1 MQNLIKNTFRLKI
14 MIAFIIL
21 VFTSTGFSAGFPVG
35 RILPKGKVTLFHG
48 NQKVGEFRSE
58 APLPEDTLLSVQG
71 ECGVK
76 LSHLYLVAIDQS
88 LFSITTNNSSRTL
101 FVQKGTV
108 YFALSSTPYTL
119 VFQTPDGVITT
130 NEVMLQASSND
141 RLLKGY
147 VYVEEGITR
156 VGVLEGGSML
166 VTVADDKPRVVA
178 AGQELRLA
186 QADIFKEEGKPEKE
200 KPDETGKT
208 GKTDEADKA
217 GETEKTGEAGKA
229 AKTTAAGGMSTTAK
243 VLIGAVA
250 IAGIG
255 AAAGGGGGGGD
266 DSPPVVSP
274 AGFQ

>member
-1 MQNLIKNTFRLKI
+1 MMQNLIKNTLKLKI
-14 MIAFIIL
+14 MIVFIIL
-21 VFTSTGFSAGFPVG
+21 AFTSTGFSAGLPLG

-76 LSHLYLVAIDQS
+76 LSHLYLVAKDQS
-88 LFSITTNNSSRTL
+88 LFSITTNNRSRTL

-119 VFQTPDGVITT
+119 VFHTPDGVITT
-130 NEVMLQASSND
+130 NEVMLKASSTN

-166 VTVADDKPRVVA
+166 VTVADDKPQVVA
-178 AGQELRLA
+178 SGQELRLA
-186 QADIFKEEGKPEKE
+186 QADIFKEEGKTEDGKQ
-200 KPDETGKT
+200 DE
-208 GKTDEADKA
+208 
-217 GETEKTGEAGKA
+217 TGEAGK
-229 AKTTAAGGMSTTAK
+229 TGETATSGGMSTTTK
-243 VLIGAVA
+243 VVIGVLA
-250 IAGIG
+250 IGGIA
-255 AAAGGGGGGGD
+255 AAAGGGGGGGGGGGAVA
-266 DSPPVVSP
+266 SPGSP
-274 AGFQ
+274 

>member
-1 MQNLIKNTFRLKI
+1 MQNLIKNTLRLKI
-14 MIAFIIL
+14 MIVFTIL
-21 VFTSTGFSAGFPVG
+21 VFTSTGFSAGLSLG
-35 RILPKGKVTLFHG
+35 RILPKGKVTLFHN

-88 LFSITTNNSSRTL
+88 LFSITTSNSSRTL

-130 NEVMLQASSND
+130 NDVMLKASSTN

-166 VTVADDKPRVVA
+166 VTVTDDKPQLVA
-178 AGQELRLA
+178 AGHELRLA
-186 QADIFKEEGKPEKE
+186 QADIFKEEK
-200 KPDETGKT
+200 DE
-208 GKTDEADKA
+208 E
-217 GETEKTGEAGKA
+217 GKA
-229 AKTTAAGGMSTTAK
+229 EEGATEEVTEEGAPEEVTVEESGGMPTGAKIGIAAG
-243 VLIGAVA
+243 VIGTIGLVA
-250 IAGIG
+250 II
-255 AAAGGGGGGGD
+255 AGGSGGGD
-266 DSPPVVSP
+266 DASAPPPASPSHP
-274 AGFQ
+274 

>member
-1 MQNLIKNTFRLKI
+1 MMQNLIKNTSRLKI
-14 MIAFIIL
+14 MIVFIIL
-21 VFTSTGFSAGFPVG
+21 VFTSTGFSAGLPVG
-35 RILPKGKVTLFHG
+35 RIIPKGKVTLFHG

-58 APLPEDTLLSVQG
+58 APLPEDTFLSVQG

-108 YFALSSTPYTL
+108 YFALSSVPYTL

-130 NEVMLQASSND
+130 NEVMLKASSTNQ
-141 RLLKGY
+141 LLKGY

-156 VGVLEGGSML
+156 LGVLEGGSLL
-166 VTVADDKPRVVA
+166 VTVADDKPQVVSP
-178 AGQELRLA
+178 GHELRLA
-186 QADIFKEEGKPEKE
+186 QADIFKEEGKTEDE

-208 GKTDEADKA
+208 DEADKT
-217 GETEKTGEAGKA
+217 GETA
-229 AKTTAAGGMSTTAK
+229 ATGGMSTTAK
-243 VLIGAVA
+243 VVIGAIA
-250 IAGIG
+250 IGGI
-255 AAAGGGGGGGD
+255 AAALGGGGGGGGD
-266 DSPPVVSP
+266 APPPASP

>member
-1 MQNLIKNTFRLKI
+1 MIQNLIKNTLRLKI
-14 MIAFIIL
+14 MIVFTIL
-21 VFTSTGFSAGFPVG
+21 VFTSTGFSAGLPLG

-48 NQKVGEFRSE
+48 NQRVGEFRSE

-76 LSHLYLVAIDQS
+76 LSHLYLVALDQS
-88 LFSITTNNSSRTL
+88 LFSITTKNRTRIL

-130 NEVMLQASSND
+130 NEVMLKASSTN

-166 VTVADDKPRVVA
+166 VTVADGKPQVVSP
-178 AGQELRLA
+178 GHELRLA
-186 QADIFKEEGKPEKE
+186 QADIFKEEGKPEEGKAE
-200 KPDETGKT
+200 EGKPDETGK
-208 GKTDEADKA
+208 A
-217 GETEKTGEAGKA
+217 GKTGE
-229 AKTTAAGGMSTTAK
+229 TAASGGMSTTTK
-243 VLIGAVA
+243 VVLGVLVL
-250 IAGIG
+250 GGLG
-255 AAAGGGGGGGD
+255 AALGGGGGGGGD
-266 DSPPVVSP
+266 GGSASP
-274 AGFQ
+274 ASP

>member
-1 MQNLIKNTFRLKI
+1 MMQSLIKNTLKFKM
-14 MIAFIIL
+14 MIAFIVL
-21 VFTSTGFSAGFPVG
+21 AFTSTGFSAGLPVG

-88 LFSITTNNSSRTL
+88 LFSITTSNSSRTL

-119 VFQTPDGVITT
+119 IFQTPDGVITT
-130 NEVMLQASSND
+130 NEVMLKASSTN

-166 VTVADDKPRVVA
+166 VTVADDKPQVVA
-178 AGQELRLA
+178 AGHELRLA
-186 QADIFKEEGKPEKE
+186 QADILKKREKPEKKNRT
-200 KPDETGKT
+200 KPVNP
-208 GKTDEADKA
+208 ARLMRQVSQ
-217 GETEKTGEAGKA
+217 
-229 AKTTAAGGMSTTAK
+229 AKQPQPEGC
-243 VLIGAVA
+243 
-250 IAGIG
+250 
-255 AAAGGGGGGGD
+255 
-266 DSPPVVSP
+266 
-274 AGFQ
+274 QR

>member
-1 MQNLIKNTFRLKI
+1 MMQNLIKNTLRLKI
-14 MIAFIIL
+14 MIVFTIL
-21 VFTSTGFSAGFPVG
+21 VFTSTGFSAGLPVG

-58 APLPEDTLLSVQG
+58 APLPEDTFLSVQG

-88 LFSITTNNSSRTL
+88 LFSITTKNNSRTL

-119 VFQTPDGVITT
+119 VFQTPDGMITT
-130 NEVMLQASSND
+130 NEVMLKASSTN

-166 VTVADDKPRVVA
+166 VTVADDKPQVVT

-186 QADIFKEEGKPEKE
+186 QADIFKEEGKPEEGKVE
-200 KPDETGKT
+200 EGKPD
-208 GKTDEADKA
+208 
-217 GETEKTGEAGKA
+217 ETEKTGEAGKA
-229 AKTTAAGGMSTTAK
+229 GETAATGGMSTTTM
-243 VLIGAVA
+243 VVIGALA
-250 IAGIG
+250 IGGIA
-255 AAAGGGGGGGD
+255 AAAGGGGGGGGD
-266 DSPPVVSP
+266 AVASP
-274 AGFQ
+274 AGP

>member
-1 MQNLIKNTFRLKI
+1 MQNLIKNTLRLKI
-14 MIAFIIL
+14 MIVFTIL
-21 VFTSTGFSAGFPVG
+21 VFTSTGFSAGLSLG
-35 RILPKGKVTLFHG
+35 RILPKGKVTLFHN

-88 LFSITTNNSSRTL
+88 LFSITTSNSSRTL

-130 NEVMLQASSND
+130 NEVMLKASSTN

-166 VTVADDKPRVVA
+166 VTVADDKPQVVT
-178 AGQELRLA
+178 AGHELRLA
-186 QADIFKEEGKPEKE
+186 QADIFKEEGKTEEE
-200 KPDETGKT
+200 KPDEIGEP
-208 GKTDEADKA
+208 GETDETGQP
-217 GETEKTGEAGKA
+217 GETA
-229 AKTTAAGGMSTTAK
+229 AAGGMSTITK
-243 VLIGAVA
+243 VVLGA
-250 IAGIG
+250 IAIGGI
-255 AAAGGGGGGGD
+255 ALAAGGGGGGGD
-266 DSPPVVSP
+266 DAPPPASP
-274 AGFQ
+274 AGP